1 MNSSEE
7 MVRLGLD
14 DVLALC
20 RDVLRAAGLSPEQTE
35 SVARVIWAAQ
45 RDDCQSH
52 GVWRLLGCVRT
63 IRAGKLDVDARPVIF
78 DHSPA
83 IVRVDAKRAFSNLAF
98 DWGLP
103 LLKRKTRSVGIAA
116 MAINNC
122 FHFAALWPEVE
133 ALAEQGLAA
142 IAMSPS
148 HSWVAPA
155 GGSKPVF
162 GTNPFAFAWP
172 RPSGEPFV
180 FDFATSA
187 VARGE
192 IQLAQRN
199 GDSIPYGWAL
209 DRAGDP
215 TTDPSAAL
223 EGAMLT
229 FGGHKGSAL
238 SAMIELLAGPL
249 VGDLTSSESMTF
261 DAGAGAAP
269 FHGELVIA
277 FDPRTFLGR
286 SVDDHIERAETLF
299 DNILAAGARLPSQ
312 RRFEARAR
320 SDREGVLIPRSLYVE
335 LDALRSA
342 MTGS

>member
-1 MNSSEE
+1 MNAPDDRI
-7 MVRLGLD
+7 RLSLD
-14 DVLALC
+14 EVLALC
-20 RDVLRAAGLSPEQTE
+20 HEVLRAAGLSPEQTE
-35 SVARVIWAAQ
+35 SVARVVWAAQ
-45 RDDCQSH
+45 RDECQSH

-63 IRAGKLDVDARPVIF
+63 IRSGKLDADARPEVF

-98 DWGLP
+98 DRGLP
-103 LLKRKTRSVGIAA
+103 LLVSKARSVGIAA

-155 GGSKPVF
+155 GGAKPVF

-180 FDFATSA
+180 FDFATSV

-192 IQLAQRN
+192 IQLAERN
-199 GDSIPYGWAL
+199 GQPIPEGWAL
-209 DRAGDP
+209 DHAGHP

-238 SAMIELLAGPL
+238 SAMIELMAGPL
-249 VGDLTSSESMTF
+249 VGDLMSSESMAF
-261 DAGAGAAP
+261 DGGAGAAP
-269 FHGELVIA
+269 FHGELVVA
-277 FDPRTFLGR
+277 FDPRTFLGG
-286 SVDDHIERAETLF
+286 SVDDHLARTEALFERIV
-299 DNILAAGARLPSQ
+299 DSGARLPSQ

-320 SDREGVLIPRSLYVE
+320 SEREGVLVPRSLYAE
-335 LDALRSA
+335 LDALRA
-342 MTGS
+342 GEIGR